1 MTVIGN
7 ANNSDDPKNQKFK
20 FIVAETKAKLMFDL
34 ASSHHQVWLTSIF
47 LFQLKHHCNNFL
59 KLSL

>member
-34 ASSHHQVWLTSIF
+34 ASSHQFFKIIF
-47 LFQLKHHCNNFL
+47 IAFE
-59 KLSL
+59 